1 MEAYHG
7 EKHPK
12 PQGSMTVPMDDARF
26 IELCQIARRFSP
38 QQRDQL
44 AAQLMDDQ
52 LTELAAEFDNALRIF
67 DYASLDI
74 DSENGPFSSTKTG
87 D

>member
-1 MEAYHG
+1 MMEQ
-7 EKHPK
+7 K
-12 PQGSMTVPMDDARF
+12 
-26 IELCQIARRFSP
+26 
-38 QQRDQL
+38 
-44 AAQLMDDQ
+44 
-52 LTELAAEFDNALRIF
+52 LTELSEQLDHALRIF

>member
-1 MEAYHG
+1 MEPQNSG
-7 EKHPK
+7 QHPETQ
-12 PQGSMTVPMDDARF
+12 QGSVDDAEL
-26 IELCQIARRFSP
+26 IELRRRIVLLRP
-38 QQRDQL
+38 ERRDQL
-44 AAQLMDDQ
+44 SDWMMEQKLSK
-52 LTELAAEFDNALRIF
+52 LAAEYDHALRIF

>member
-1 MEAYHG
+1 MEPQNSGQHS
-7 EKHPK
+7 ETQ
-12 PQGSMTVPMDDARF
+12 QGSVDDDADL
-26 IELCQIARRFSP
+26 IELRRRIARLRP
-38 QQRDQL
+38 ERRDQL
-44 AAQLMDDQ
+44 SDWMMEQKLSK
-52 LTELAAEFDNALRIF
+52 LAAEFDHALRIF

>member
-1 MEAYHG
+1 MEPQNSG
-7 EKHPK
+7 QHPETQ
-12 PQGSMTVPMDDARF
+12 QGSVDDAEL
-26 IELCQIARRFSP
+26 IELRRRIVLLRP
-38 QQRDQL
+38 ERRDQL
-44 AAQLMDDQ
+44 SDWLMEQ
-52 LTELAAEFDNALRIF
+52 KLTELSEQLDHDLRIF

>member
-1 MEAYHG
+1 MEPQNSG
-7 EKHPK
+7 QHPETQ
-12 PQGSMTVPMDDARF
+12 QGSVDDAEL
-26 IELCQIARRFSP
+26 IELRRRIVLLRP
-38 QQRDQL
+38 ERRDQL
-44 AAQLMDDQ
+44 SDWMMEQKLSK
-52 LTELAAEFDNALRIF
+52 LAAEFDHALRIF

>member
-1 MEAYHG
+1 MVTKNDSGDSE
-7 EKHPK
+7 
-12 PQGSMTVPMDDARF
+12 PQGSVDDAEL
-26 IELCQIARRFSP
+26 IELRRRIVLLRP
-38 QQRDQL
+38 ERRDQL
-44 AAQLMDDQ
+44 SDWLMEQ
-52 LTELAAEFDNALRIF
+52 KLTELSEQLDHDLRIF

>member
-12 PQGSMTVPMDDARF
+12 PQGSMMDDARF
-26 IELCQIARRFSP
+26 IELCQVARRLAP
-38 QQRDQL
+38 QQRNQL
-44 AAQLMDDQ
+44 SDMLMEDNLSD
-52 LTELAAEFDNALRIF
+52 LASEFDNALRIF